1 MRLLQDSFTHF
12 LVIFHKSATLTKK
25 KKLNVLIWGKNIRIQ
40 LVKGLFK
47 TMHYLISTYYMLVL
61 AYKRGLD
68 SPLQVAFLLDRQ
80 Q

>member
-25 KKLNVLIWGKNIRIQ
+25 KKNVLIWGKNIRIQ

>member
-1 MRLLQDSFTHF
+1 ML
-12 LVIFHKSATLTKK
+12 
-25 KKLNVLIWGKNIRIQ
+25 LIWGKNIKIW

-61 AYKRGLD
+61 AYKRGLH

>member
-12 LVIFHKSATLTKK
+12 LVIFHKSAILTKK
-25 KKLNVLIWGKNIRIQ
+25 KKNVLIWGKNIRIQ